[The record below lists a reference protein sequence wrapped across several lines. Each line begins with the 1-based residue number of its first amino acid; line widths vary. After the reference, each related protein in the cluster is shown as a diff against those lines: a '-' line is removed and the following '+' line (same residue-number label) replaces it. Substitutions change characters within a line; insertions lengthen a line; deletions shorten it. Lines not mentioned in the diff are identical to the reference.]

1 MPRRTV
7 ERAIARVRKM
17 GRPKVTETVP
27 LSWATEDFAL
37 KNLNST
43 FVSAQLARDAYCR
56 RHGGSPEMLAMLTR
70 LRDDA
75 RAALTQYLNTEKR
88 KP

>member
-7 ERAIARVRKM
+7 ERAIARARKM
-17 GRPKVTETVP
+17 ARPKVTETVP
-27 LSWATEDFAL
+27 TSWATEDFVLSRL
-37 KNLNST
+37 KRTYEN
-43 FVSAQLARDAYCR
+43 AQLGAEAYQR
-56 RHGGSPEMLAMLTR
+56 RGGSPEMLATLAR
-70 LRDDA
+70 LRDNA